1 MNGYGMKLNVVS
13 GDFMVGYLMNILLP
27 LGSQRR
33 SWSSSTPSSKTDSQ
47 GVVIARMFK
56 FRLKSA

>member
-13 GDFMVGYLMNILLP
+13 GDFMVVYLMTIFPP
-27 LGSQRR
+27 LGPQRR
-33 SWSSSTPSSKTDSQ
+33 SWSSSTPSSKIDSQ

>member
-33 SWSSSTPSSKTDSQ
+33 SWSSSTPSSKIDSQ